1 MTMLAEVPVHK
12 LVNIPC
18 APAYYSEEFRLYK
31 SEQKKKVQDQRCL
44 LETEIVPFVG
54 LPCMP
59 KF

>member
-31 SEQKKKVQDQRCL
+31 SEQKKKFKTR
-44 LETEIVPFVG
+44 G
-54 LPCMP
+54 AS
-59 KF
+59 